1 MRDKF
6 LRIKQI
12 FRSGELFHAYDLTAE
27 QGEEILDF
35 MDKYKDRLRE
45 MSLRM
50 ALKIADLTKV
60 STNWRELAENTVM
73 YRA

>member
-1 MRDKF
+1 
-6 LRIKQI
+6 
-12 FRSGELFHAYDLTAE
+12 LFHAYDLTAE